1 MKMGFSKL
9 SISGRTSEVLRQ
21 LGFHTPTEV
30 QVSTIPVL
38 LKGMDL
44 VIRSQ
49 TGTGKTLAFAIAIA
63 ERISSGKANK
73 AMIIAPTRELASQ
86 IVNDI
91 RPIANAHGLRYAIV
105 YGGHAYEGQIKA
117 LRENPQ
123 IVVGTPG
130 RLIDLEKKGVIDLS
144 QYNIIVLDEADRM
157 LDMGFQKDMEHIFAR
172 VPQQRQ
178 TIMLSAT
185 IGRKEGHLIEM
196 YMNMPEFVEMGEMKK
211 PEQIEEEE
219 IRIDRREKI
228 GKLLDILRDQ
238 HGKVLVFAATRHC
251 VQSVFRKLKE
261 RHVSAGELHGG
272 MSQPAR
278 ERVVNNFKRGNI
290 QVLVA
295 TDVAAR
301 GLHIEDVALVIN
313 YDVARD
319 VETHIHRVGRTGR
332 MGKAGKAITFVER
345 NLDQMRDK
353 HLARRQGHFGGG
365 RDRQSHGQHV
375 HGHEQ
380 HGRDQRGHGQQKSF
394 DRGLGDAVKRKST
407 EENANKFKEERGTHK
422 VHNTEYGE
430 GY

>member
-1 MKMGFSKL
+1 MIKMGFSKL
-9 SISGRTSEVLRQ
+9 GVSARTAEALRQ
-21 LGFHTPTEV
+21 LGFQTPTEV
-30 QVSTIPVL
+30 QVSTIPTL
-38 LKGMDL
+38 LKGSDL

-49 TGTGKTLAFAIAIA
+49 TGTGKTLAFAIAIV

-73 AMIIAPTRELASQ
+73 AIIIAPTRELASQ

-91 RPIANAHGLRYAIV
+91 KPVANAHGLRYAIV

-117 LRENPQ
+117 LRDNPA

-130 RLIDLEKKGVIDLS
+130 RLIDLQKRNAIDFS
-144 QYNIIVLDEADRM
+144 QYDIVILDEADRM
-157 LDMGFQKDMEHIFAR
+157 LDMGFQKDMEYVFSN
-172 VPQQRQ
+172 VPEKRQ
-178 TIMLSAT
+178 TLMLSAT
-185 IGRKEGHLIEM
+185 IGRKESHLIEM
-196 YMNMPEFVEMGEMKK
+196 YMNVPDYVEMGEMKK
-211 PEQIEEEE
+211 PEQIVEEE
-219 IRIDRREKI
+219 IRLKRSEKL
-228 GKLLDILRDQ
+228 GKLLDILRDE

-251 VQSVFRKLKE
+251 VQSVFRKIKE

-278 ERVVNNFKRGNI
+278 ERVITGFKKGNI
-290 QVLVA
+290 RVLVA

-313 YDVARD
+313 YDIARD

-345 NLDQMRDK
+345 NLEEMRDK
-353 HLARRQGHFGGG
+353 HIARSKGHFGGG
-365 RDRQSHGQHV
+365 RDHRNAHP
-375 HGHEQ
+375 HGHE
-380 HGRDQRGHGQQKSF
+380 GQNKRF
-394 DRGLGDAVKRKST
+394 DRGLGEAIKRKVPAEDS
-407 EENANKFKEERGTHK
+407 NKFKEERGTHK